1 MAEPSAI
8 RNSNHICAV
17 LIDQLLTV
25 RTSPVQESHW
35 LMYVKNREEI
45 VGASARAIDVAMR
58 VPSSLSAGL
67 NGETVIAIERCVP
80 GHSSLLE

>member
-1 MAEPSAI
+1 
-8 RNSNHICAV
+8 
-17 LIDQLLTV
+17 
-25 RTSPVQESHW
+25 
-35 LMYVKNREEI
+35 MYVKNREEI